1 MFEASKKQLPP
12 KPEGS
17 REMQVLR
24 SIDGHS
30 ALSVEQGESE
40 QLMMRLLML
49 SIEIDRKDQ
58 IIRELMEIVQNEDSR
73 RMIE

>member
-1 MFEASKKQLPP
+1 
-12 KPEGS
+12 
-17 REMQVLR
+17 MQVLR

-30 ALSVEQGESE
+30 ALSVEQGEPE

-58 IIRELMEIVQNEDSR
+58 IIRELMEIVQSEDSR
-73 RMIE
+73 RII

>member
-12 KPEGS
+12 KSEGS

-24 SIDGHS
+24 SIDAHS
-30 ALSVEQGESE
+30 ALSIEQGESE

-58 IIRELMEIVQNEDSR
+58 IIQELMEIIRS
-73 RMIE
+73 

>member
-1 MFEASKKQLPP
+1 MFEASKKQLPQ
-12 KPEGS
+12 KSEGS

-24 SIDGHS
+24 SIDAHS
-30 ALSVEQGESE
+30 ALSIEQGESE

-58 IIRELMEIVQNEDSR
+58 IIQELMEIIRS
-73 RMIE
+73 